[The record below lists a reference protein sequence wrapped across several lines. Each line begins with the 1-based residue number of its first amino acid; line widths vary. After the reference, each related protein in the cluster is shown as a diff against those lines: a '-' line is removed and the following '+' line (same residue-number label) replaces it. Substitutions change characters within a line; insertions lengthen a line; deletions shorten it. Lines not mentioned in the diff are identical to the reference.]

1 MQLWM
6 LRDLPGSQSHGQ
18 GEAGQL
24 LLEEII
30 VNAKNKT
37 MKDDKDHKKDD
48 KDHKN
53 RDKVSRTDLE
63 DNIPS

>member
-1 MQLWM
+1 M
-6 LRDLPGSQSHGQ
+6 
-18 GEAGQL
+18 